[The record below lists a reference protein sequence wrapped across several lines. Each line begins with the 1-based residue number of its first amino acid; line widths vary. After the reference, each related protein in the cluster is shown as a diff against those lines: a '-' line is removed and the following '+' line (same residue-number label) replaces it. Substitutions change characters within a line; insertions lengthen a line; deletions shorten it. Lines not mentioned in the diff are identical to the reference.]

1 MSMSLEDSLSQPR
14 PPKPCPPISNSV
26 FEQLRLDGKVAI
38 VTGAAAGIG
47 LAVAEAYAEAGCNLA
62 LWYNSNK
69 SAHTRAEE
77 LAKQYSIKAIAYQV
91 SVEDPSA
98 VQKGIQTVLKDFG
111 DRIDVFVAN
120 AGTAISKP
128 LLDMTIDEYRQVM
141 SVNLDGVVYCA
152 KFVGEVFKRQGS
164 GSLILTS
171 SISAHVVNV
180 PIDQPIYNASK
191 AAVTHL
197 GKSLA
202 REWREFARVN
212 VVSPGFFNTNMG
224 ASENVKDEAHRMAV
238 LGRQGDVKEL
248 KAVYLWL
255 ASSAGGFATGSDVL
269 VDGGYTLHEWG
280 PSEGHDRDIGFRG
293 TRLVD
298 FALNLDEERSGI
310 EGALSMDTAEL
321 PIA

>member
-1 MSMSLEDSLSQPR
+1 MCKTGYPPRSLTTDATTATQ
-14 PPKPCPPISNSV
+14 I
-26 FEQLRLDGKVAI
+26 
-38 VTGAAAGIG
+38 TGAAAGIG

-98 VQKGIQTVLKDFG
+98 VQEGIKTVLKDFEG
-111 DRIDVFVAN
+111 RVDIFVAN

-141 SVNLDGVVYCA
+141 SVNLDGVVFCA

-171 SISAHVVNV
+171 SISAQVVNV

-269 VDGGYTLHEWG
+269 VDGGYTL
-280 PSEGHDRDIGFRG
+280 P
-293 TRLVD
+293 
-298 FALNLDEERSGI
+298 
-310 EGALSMDTAEL
+310 
-321 PIA
+321 